1 MGKRGSSSGS
11 TKLVIESRYKGLTVE
26 EIVDDLRSKNRE
38 YVRLRHAFSRG
49 DNEDEGISSEEG
61 SKNCDVEVKG
71 PAFKDLGGL
80 KHVLDE
86 LMFDV
91 KFPLLCT
98 DIVQAI
104 ALKPISGLLLYGPP
118 GCGKPTLAYAIA
130 NENGV
135 PFYMI
140 SASELVFLVFQVD
153 HRRISGNSSLKPI
166 ELHLRLYLSMRSEIN
181 ASFFL

>member
-1 MGKRGSSSGS
+1 
-11 TKLVIESRYKGLTVE
+11 
-26 EIVDDLRSKNRE
+26 
-38 YVRLRHAFSRG
+38 
-49 DNEDEGISSEEG
+49 
-61 SKNCDVEVKG
+61 
-71 PAFKDLGGL
+71 
-80 KHVLDE
+80 
-86 LMFDV
+86 MFDV

-140 SASELVFLVFQVD
+140 SAPELVSGVSGMTSYLSFIFVFNVLVGFILNWPFLVLGG
-153 HRRISGNSSLKPI
+153 S
-166 ELHLRLYLSMRSEIN
+166 
-181 ASFFL
+181 